1 MKDRDKRVAE
11 DSAVMKD
18 KNGTTGI
25 AEEDQDLN
33 LMKEIKNMNILD
45 MTNNHDIVEATLEKK
60 IKK

>member
-1 MKDRDKRVAE
+1 MKDRDKRVTE

-18 KNGTTGI
+18 KNGTTDI

-33 LMKEIKNMNILD
+33 PMKEIKNMIILD
-45 MTNNHDIVEATLEKK
+45 MTNNHDIVGATLEKK